1 MNNPRCHWNTFPLA
15 IYKKQQNL
23 IFNRKRQQM
32 MTLNCVWKLT
42 GLVTQIIDT
51 KDKYARPYWQVV
63 VEVDPG
69 LVMLFV
75 HNEGL
80 FPAIRDLKL
89 NDIIEASGEI
99 TPKLGECHKPQF
111 LNPTE
116 IRVLVRI

>member
-1 MNNPRCHWNTFPLA
+1 
-15 IYKKQQNL
+15 
-23 IFNRKRQQM
+23 M

-63 VEVDPG
+63 IEVDAG

-99 TPKLGECHKPQF
+99 TPKLGECHKPQV

>member
-1 MNNPRCHWNTFPLA
+1 
-15 IYKKQQNL
+15 
-23 IFNRKRQQM
+23 M

-51 KDKYARPYWQVV
+51 KDKFARPYWQVV
-63 VEVDPG
+63 IEVDTG
-69 LVMLFV
+69 LIMLFV
-75 HNEGL
+75 HNEVL
-80 FPAIRDLKL
+80 FLAIRDLKL

-99 TPKLGECHKPQF
+99 TPKIGEYHKPQF

>member
-1 MNNPRCHWNTFPLA
+1 MNNPRCPWNTFPLA
-15 IYKKQQNL
+15 IYKKQQTL
-23 IFNRKRQQM
+23 KLNRKRQQM
-32 MTLNCVWKLT
+32 MTLNCMWKLT

-63 VEVDPG
+63 VEVEAG

-116 IRVLVRI
+116 IKVLVRI